1 MINIAFVHSPLMT
14 KDRHVMEVLGLSRV
28 VVENGVVV
36 DVSEPRVNFC
46 PLFYRHRGI
55 EKLTK
60 ESIRENV
67 EFRIRDFGIFTERR
81 EMRMKD
87 FLSFGISELMSMCVT
102 KGILDCSV
110 CVCDGSGTAVVEDP
124 EIIQGIGGRISGMV
138 ETTPLQNVIDA
149 IGRDRVLD
157 PKTARI
163 DQVAG
168 ARKAWEMGY
177 RKIGVTVVKGNDA
190 ALLRKEFGDDVLL
203 FAVHTSGV
211 TEEDAKMLYDNCDVA
226 TACASK
232 HMWHFGQKLGAM
244 QVGTK
249 VPVFAITDKGKEICD
264 IRLKQINKEA
274 KSGPDDPARPL
285 I

>member
-1 MINIAFVHSPLMT
+1 
-14 KDRHVMEVLGLSRV
+14 MEVLGMSRV

-36 DVSEPRVNFC
+36 EVSEPRVEFC
-46 PLFYRHRGI
+46 PLFYKHRGI

-60 ESIRENV
+60 ESVRENV
-67 EFRIRDFGIFTERR
+67 EFRIRDFGIFTEKR

-87 FLSFGISELMSMCVT
+87 YLSFGISEIMSMCVS
-102 KGILDCSV
+102 KGMIDCSV
-110 CVCDGSGTAVVEDP
+110 CVCDGSGTAVVDDP
-124 EIIQGIGGRISGMV
+124 ELVQGIGGRISGMV
-138 ETTPLQNVIDA
+138 ETSPIQSVIDA

-157 PKTARI
+157 PETARI

-168 ARKAWEMGY
+168 ARLAWDMGY
-177 RKIGVTVVKGNDA
+177 RKMGVTVVKGNDA
-190 ALLRKEFGDDVLL
+190 TLLKKEFGDHVLL

-211 TEEDAKMLYDNCDVA
+211 TEEEARTLFATCDVV

-232 HMWHFGQKLGAM
+232 HIWDLGKRTGAM

-249 VPVFAITDKGKEICD
+249 VPVFAITDRGKEICNL
-264 IRLKQINKEA
+264 RLQQIKKEA
-274 KSGPDDPARPL
+274 KSGPEDPARPL

>member
-1 MINIAFVHSPLMT
+1 MK
-14 KDRHVMEVLGLSRV
+14 KDRHVMEILGLSRV

-36 DVSEPRVNFC
+36 EVSEPRVEFC
-46 PLFYRHRGI
+46 PLFFKSRGI

-81 EMRMKD
+81 QMRMKD
-87 FLSFGISELMSMCVT
+87 YLSFGISELMSMCVSNGT
-102 KGILDCSV
+102 LDCAV
-110 CVCDGSGTAVVEDP
+110 CVCDGSGTAIVDDP
-124 EIIQGIGGRISGMV
+124 ELVQGIGGRISGMV
-138 ETTPLQNVIDA
+138 ETTPLQNVIKA

-157 PKTARI
+157 PETARI

-168 ARKAWEMGY
+168 ARKAWDMGY
-177 RKIGVTVVKGNDA
+177 HRIGVTVVKGNEA
-190 ALLRKEFGDDVLL
+190 ALLRKEFGERVVL
-203 FAVHTSGV
+203 FAVHTSGA
-211 TEEDAKMLYDNCDVA
+211 TEEDARMLFANCDLA

-232 HMWHFGQKLGAM
+232 HMWELGKKLGAM
-244 QVGTK
+244 QVGNK
-249 VPVFAITDKGKEICD
+249 VPVFAITPLGKEICS

-274 KSGPDDPARPL
+274 MTGPDEPARPL

>member
-1 MINIAFVHSPLMT
+1 MK

-36 DVSEPRVNFC
+36 DVSEPRVEFC
-46 PLFYRHRGI
+46 PLFFKHRGI

-67 EFRIRDFGIFTERR
+67 EFRIKDFGIFTERR
-81 EMRMKD
+81 QMRMKD
-87 FLSFGISELMSMCVT
+87 FLSFGISELMSMCVS

-124 EIIQGIGGRISGMV
+124 ELIQGIGGRISGMV
-138 ETTPLQNVIDA
+138 ETSPLQTVMDA

-157 PKTARI
+157 PETARI

-177 RKIGVTVVKGNDA
+177 RKIGVTVVRGNDA
-190 ALLRKEFGDDVLL
+190 ALLKKEFGEHVVL

-211 TEEDAKMLYDNCDVA
+211 TEEDAMTLYENCDIA

-232 HMWHFGQKLGAM
+232 HMWDIGKRLGAE
-244 QVGTK
+244 QIGTK
-249 VPVFAITDKGKEICD
+249 VPVFAITDLGKEICA
-264 IRLKQINKEA
+264 IRLKQISKEA
-274 KSGPDDPARPL
+274 RSGPDDPARPL

>member
-1 MINIAFVHSPLMT
+1 
-14 KDRHVMEVLGLSRV
+14 MEVLGLSRV

-36 DVSEPRVNFC
+36 DVSEPRVEFC
-46 PLFYRHRGI
+46 PLFYKHRGI

-67 EFRIRDFGIFTERR
+67 EFRIKDFGIFTERR

-102 KGILDCSV
+102 KGMIDCSV
-110 CVCDGSGTAVVEDP
+110 CVCDGSGTAVVDDP
-124 EIIQGIGGRISGMV
+124 ELIQGIGGRISGIV
-138 ETTPLQNVIDA
+138 ETSPLQSVIKA

-157 PKTARI
+157 PETARI

-168 ARKAWEMGY
+168 TRKAWDMGY
-177 RKIGVTVVKGNDA
+177 RKIGVTVVRGNEA
-190 ALLRKEFGDDVLL
+190 ALLRKEFGDRVIL

-211 TEEDAKMLYDNCDVA
+211 TEADAKVLYDNCDIV

-232 HMWHFGQKLGAM
+232 PMWELGKKLGAE
-244 QVGTK
+244 QIGTK
-249 VPVFAITDKGKEICD
+249 VPVFAITPLGKKICE

-274 KSGPDDPARPL
+274 RSGPDDPARPL

>member
-36 DVSEPRVNFC
+36 DVSEPRVEFC
-46 PLFYRHRGI
+46 PLFYKQRGI

-60 ESIRENV
+60 ESIRGNV

-87 FLSFGISELMSMCVT
+87 FLSFGISEIMSMCVI

-138 ETTPLQNVIDA
+138 ETTPLQNVINA

-157 PKTARI
+157 PETARI

-177 RKIGVTVVKGNDA
+177 RKIGVTVVKGNEA
-190 ALLRKEFGDDVLL
+190 ALIRKEFGDDVLL

-232 HMWHFGQKLGAM
+232 YMWHFGQKLGAM

-249 VPVFAITDKGKEICD
+249 VPVFAITDKGKEICE

>member
-1 MINIAFVHSPLMT
+1 
-14 KDRHVMEVLGLSRV
+14 MEVLGLSRV

-36 DVSEPRVNFC
+36 DVSEPRVEFC
-46 PLFYRHRGI
+46 PLFYKHRGI

-87 FLSFGISELMSMCVT
+87 FLSFGISEIMSMCVT

-124 EIIQGIGGRISGMV
+124 ELIQGIGGRISGIV
-138 ETTPLQNVIDA
+138 ETTPLQKVINE

-157 PKTARI
+157 PHTARI

-168 ARKAWEMGY
+168 TRKAWDMGY
-177 RKIGVTVVKGNDA
+177 RKIGVTVVRGNEA
-190 ALLRKEFGDDVLL
+190 ALLRKEFGEHVVL

-211 TEEDAKMLYDNCDVA
+211 TEEDAKVLYENCDIV

-232 HMWHFGQKLGAM
+232 PMWELGKKRGAE
-244 QVGTK
+244 QIGTK
-249 VPVFAITDKGKEICD
+249 VPVFAITARGKEICD

-274 KSGPDDPARPL
+274 RSGPDDPARPL

>member
-1 MINIAFVHSPLMT
+1 
-14 KDRHVMEVLGLSRV
+14 MEVVGLSRG
-28 VVENGVVV
+28 VVENGAVVE
-36 DVSEPRVNFC
+36 VSEPRVEFC
-46 PLFYRHRGI
+46 PLFYKYRGI

-60 ESIRENV
+60 ESIRQNV

-87 FLSFGISELMSMCVT
+87 FLSFGISEIMSMCVAR
-102 KGILDCSV
+102 GILECSV
-110 CVCDGSGTAVVEDP
+110 CVCDGSGTAVVDDP
-124 EIIQGIGGRISGMV
+124 ELIQGIGGRISGMV
-138 ETTPLQNVIDA
+138 ETTPLQNVIKA

-157 PKTARI
+157 PETARI

-168 ARKAWEMGY
+168 ARKAWDMGY
-177 RKIGVTVVKGNDA
+177 RKIGVTVVRGNDA
-190 ALLRKEFGDDVLL
+190 ALLRKEFGEHVVL

-211 TEEDAKMLYDNCDVA
+211 TEDDAKTLYTNCDVV

-232 HMWHFGQKLGAM
+232 HMWDLGRKLGAM

-249 VPVFAITDKGKEICD
+249 VPVFAITEKGKEICD

>member
-36 DVSEPRVNFC
+36 DVSEPRVEFC
-46 PLFYRHRGI
+46 PLFYKQRGI

-60 ESIRENV
+60 ESIRGNV

-87 FLSFGISELMSMCVT
+87 FLSFGISEIMSMCVI

-138 ETTPLQNVIDA
+138 ETTPLQNVINA

-157 PKTARI
+157 PETARI

-177 RKIGVTVVKGNDA
+177 RKIGVTVVKGNEA
-190 ALLRKEFGDDVLL
+190 ALIRKEFGDDVLL

-232 HMWHFGQKLGAM
+232 YMWHFGQKLGAM

-249 VPVFAITDKGKEICD
+249 VPVFAITDKGKEICEM
-264 IRLKQINKEA
+264 RLKQINKEA

>member
-1 MINIAFVHSPLMT
+1 MT
-14 KDRHVMEVLGLSRV
+14 KDRHVMEVLGMSRV

-36 DVSEPRVNFC
+36 DVSEPRVEFC
-46 PLFYRHRGI
+46 PMFYKIRGI
-55 EKLTK
+55 QKLTK
-60 ESIRENV
+60 ESVRENV

-81 EMRMKD
+81 KMRMRD
-87 FLSFGISELMSMCVT
+87 YLSFGISELMSMCVS

-110 CVCDGSGTAVVEDP
+110 CVCDGSGTAIVDEP
-124 EIIQGIGGRISGMV
+124 ELIQGIGGRISGMV
-138 ETTPLQNVIDA
+138 ETTPLQNVLNT

-157 PKTARI
+157 PETAII

-168 ARKAWEMGY
+168 ARKAWDMGY
-177 RKIGVTVVKGNDA
+177 RKIGVTVVRGNEA
-190 ALLRKEFGDDVLL
+190 ALIRKEFGEHVTL

-211 TEEDAKMLYDNCDVA
+211 SEEDAKLLFANCDIA

-232 HMWHFGQKLGAM
+232 HMWDLGKKLGAM
-244 QVGTK
+244 QLGTK
-249 VPVFAITDKGKEICD
+249 VPIFAITERGNEICD

-274 KSGPDDPARPL
+274 KNGPDDPARPL

>member
-1 MINIAFVHSPLMT
+1 MT

-36 DVSEPRVNFC
+36 DVSEPRVEFC
-46 PLFYRHRGI
+46 PLFYKQRGI

-60 ESIRENV
+60 ESIRGNV

-87 FLSFGISELMSMCVT
+87 FLSFGISEIMSMCVI

-138 ETTPLQNVIDA
+138 ETTPLQNVINA

-157 PKTARI
+157 PETARI

-177 RKIGVTVVKGNDA
+177 RKIGVTVVKGNEA
-190 ALLRKEFGDDVLL
+190 ALIRKEFGDDVLL

-232 HMWHFGQKLGAM
+232 YMWHFGQKLGAM

-249 VPVFAITDKGKEICD
+249 VPVFAITDKGKEICEM
-264 IRLKQINKEA
+264 RLKQINKEA

>member
-1 MINIAFVHSPLMT
+1 M
-14 KDRHVMEVLGLSRV
+14 KDHHVMEVLGLSRV
-28 VVENGVVV
+28 VVENGVVM
-36 DVSEPRVNFC
+36 DVSEPRVEFC
-46 PLFYRHRGI
+46 PLFYKHRGI

-87 FLSFGISELMSMCVT
+87 FLSFGISEIMSMCVT
-102 KGILDCSV
+102 KGIIDCSV
-110 CVCDGSGTAVVEDP
+110 CVCDGSGTAIVDDP
-124 EIIQGIGGRISGMV
+124 ELIQGIGGRISGMV
-138 ETTPLQNVIDA
+138 ETTPLQNVINA

-157 PKTARI
+157 PETARI

-168 ARKAWEMGY
+168 TRKAWDMGY
-177 RKIGVTVVKGNDA
+177 RKIGVTVVRGNEA
-190 ALLRKEFGDDVLL
+190 ALLRKEFGDHVVL

-211 TEEDAKMLYDNCDVA
+211 TKADAQVLYDNCDIA

-232 HMWHFGQKLGAM
+232 PMWELGKKLGAE
-244 QVGTK
+244 QIGTK
-249 VPVFAITDKGKEICD
+249 VPVFAITKLGKEICD

>member
-1 MINIAFVHSPLMT
+1 
-14 KDRHVMEVLGLSRV
+14 MEVLGLSRV

-36 DVSEPRVNFC
+36 DVSEPRVEFC
-46 PLFYRHRGI
+46 PLFYKHRGI

-81 EMRMKD
+81 QMRMKD
-87 FLSFGISELMSMCVT
+87 FLSFGISEIMSMCVT

-110 CVCDGSGTAVVEDP
+110 CVCDGSGTAVVDDP
-124 EIIQGIGGRISGMV
+124 ELIQGEAASGIAQRRRFRMA
-138 ETTPLQNVIDA
+138 ENTIAAVIKRLA
-149 IGRDRVLD
+149 GTVLD
-157 PKTARI
+157 PETARI

-168 ARKAWEMGY
+168 ARKAWDMGY
-177 RKIGVTVVKGNDA
+177 RKIGVTVVRGNEA
-190 ALLRKEFGDDVLL
+190 ALLRREFGEHVVL

-211 TEEDAKMLYDNCDVA
+211 TEEDARMLYENCDVA

-232 HMWHFGQKLGAM
+232 HMWHLGQKLGAT
-244 QVGTK
+244 QIGTK
-249 VPVFAITDKGKEICD
+249 VPVFAITDLGKEICD

-274 KSGPDDPARPL
+274 RSGPDDPARPL